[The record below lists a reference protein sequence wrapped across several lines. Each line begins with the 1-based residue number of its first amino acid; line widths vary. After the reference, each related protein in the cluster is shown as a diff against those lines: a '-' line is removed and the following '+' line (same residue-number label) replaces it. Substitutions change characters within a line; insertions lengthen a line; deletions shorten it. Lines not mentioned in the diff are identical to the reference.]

1 LPKVLLKPFLNEP
14 ILHFMIRLFEFFAS
28 LIGLLLLSPIILVIT
43 IIGLIETGSPFFIQN
58 RVGKNQKVFQ
68 LIKFRSMKKSTANLP
83 THLVTSDLI
92 TKTGK
97 FLRRSKL
104 DELPQLINVL
114 LGSMSLVGPRPCL
127 PTQDELIKERDKRNL
142 FSIRPGITGIA
153 QINDVDMSEP
163 KRLSRYDAVYIKN
176 YNLKIYVYCIFA
188 TLTGKGQGDVIK

>member
-1 LPKVLLKPFLNEP
+1 
-14 ILHFMIRLFEFFAS
+14 MIRLFEFFAS

-43 IIGLIETGSPFFIQN
+43 IIGLIETGSPFFVQK

-97 FLRRSKL
+97 FLRKTKL

-127 PTQDELIKERDKRNL
+127 PTQDELIAERQKRNL

-163 KRLSRYDAVYIKN
+163 KRLSRYDAIYLKKFSMELYI
-176 YNLKIYVYCIFA
+176 YCIFA
-188 TLTGKGQGDVIK
+188 TLTGKGQGDVVK